1 MNSGTHP
8 LTAMTTA
15 VPKTNTYSQSPS
27 HAKGQDRKWLTKQRR
42 SGKRP
47 KGQKTTGFADLSLRD
62 QLDTSRT
69 LLADVLPPD
78 APLTLE
84 TLSLLY
90 FEVDKLH
97 RRSLRVI
104 VINELLQDAESLLQ
118 ATKIMDSSI
127 QRLLPLLHDRLGN
140 ALEPR
145 NDGAHP
151 EQLLN
156 DTTSAFQNA
165 FYKQITSMWPHF
177 TPTAAKLEE
186 FLEDHAR
193 TLSVPEEFNITT
205 NSQLHD
211 QKPPQ
216 KITSA
221 ATHHAF
227 ALQ

>member
-1 MNSGTHP
+1 MQHP
-8 LTAMTTA
+8 
-15 VPKTNTYSQSPS
+15 PSPS
-27 HAKGQDRKWLTKQRR
+27 SPSPSPYQHHHHRR
-42 SGKRP
+42 PRRQHHITIPIIATVTTSL
-47 KGQKTTGFADLSLRD
+47 TTG
-62 QLDTSRT
+62 TT
-69 LLADVLPPD
+69 I
-78 APLTLE
+78 TI
-84 TLSLLY
+84 
-90 FEVDKLH
+90 
-97 RRSLRVI
+97 I
-104 VINELLQDAESLLQ
+104 VVVVVHITITIAI
-118 ATKIMDSSI
+118 T
-127 QRLLPLLHDRLGN
+127 LLHDRLGN